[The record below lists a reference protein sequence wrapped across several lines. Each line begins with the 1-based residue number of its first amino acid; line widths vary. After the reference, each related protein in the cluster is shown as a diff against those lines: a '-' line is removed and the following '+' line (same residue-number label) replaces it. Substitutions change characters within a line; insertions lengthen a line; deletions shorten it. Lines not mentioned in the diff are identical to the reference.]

1 MSRLEKEYN
10 GRVDFMAYDVAG
22 INDDIKNKYKFIGF
36 PQIIIIDSR
45 GEIVFS
51 RLGYQNY
58 DSLKSDIEA
67 TLAMR

>member
-1 MSRLEKEYN
+1 VSRLEKEYD

-22 INDDIKNKYKFIGF
+22 INDDIKHQYKFIGF
-36 PQIIIIDSR
+36 PQIVIIDSR
-45 GEIVFS
+45 GEIAFS

-67 TLAMR
+67 ALAMR